1 VGVILQNIS
10 FSINVSCFA
19 MSIGRTFRI
28 NFEFLFFLAPGG
40 AIKKVGMSC
49 APTIESR
56 RGCRKGGGEELLG
69 LANRLED
76 ECDGPRVMGP
86 TAVFPCVSM
95 SGDGLSLRD
104 ESVDLEESVESF
116 RQGSAAT
123 EVRMRVRDS
132 GLLFGLLEV
141 LLLMLEEEDEPW
153 LEVREMK
160 VLELERVRVG
170 CEAPLLGF
178 MPTTGMAMV
187 VDPESDR

>member
-1 VGVILQNIS
+1 
-10 FSINVSCFA
+10 

-141 LLLMLEEEDEPW
+141 LLLMLEDEPW